1 MLPEFKQKEKVEI
14 NESEGAALVPWCT
27 TGMGRVPQE
36 MRGGTICGVMCS
48 CCYGPYKLIFSTNT
62 KSKLW

>member
-14 NESEGAALVPWCT
+14 NESEGAALIPWCT
-27 TGMGRVPQE
+27 TGMGHVPQE

-48 CCYGPYKLIFSTNT
+48 CCYGP
-62 KSKLW
+62 